1 MTVVGIREDEYE
13 DLLVKVREIHESLI
27 SMIQETTEE
36 IESLIQN
43 EGGFGLDRVNEKIEL
58 LLGEIKTLSETMQ
71 EVFEAE
77 ETIIESFRRAVED
90 ADICN

>member
-27 SMIQETTEE
+27 SMIQETSEE
-36 IESLIQN
+36 IENLIQN

-71 EVFEAE
+71 GVFDAQ
-77 ETIIESFRRAVED
+77 ETVIDSFSRAID
-90 ADICN
+90 DCDS